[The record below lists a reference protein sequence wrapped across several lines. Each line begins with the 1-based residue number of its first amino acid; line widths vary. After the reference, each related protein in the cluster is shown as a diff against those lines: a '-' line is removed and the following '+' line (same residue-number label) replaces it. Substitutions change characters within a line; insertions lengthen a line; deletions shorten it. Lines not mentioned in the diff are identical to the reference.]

1 MPLFT
6 AIFIGALSTLAAP
19 SEEVIAQIQKLQEAP
34 SYDSAYFYNL
44 AVLQLKSGKE
54 DLSFAYAMK
63 AARLKSH
70 DTEVRALTRY
80 TEQLWRK
87 NHAGLDPN
95 LAATSTERFSDRMA
109 AEEIYGILALTTFL
123 VSFFWARA
131 YIRHRSIRRA
141 LLRPAGW
148 IGAIALAFAYILYGI
163 YFVGSAD
170 ASATVV
176 VTYDARSGPGQSF
189 SKVQEV
195 PTGQIIRRVSIPVTT
210 GSERSP
216 ESWQAFRLPNGE
228 SAWIPE
234 SCLLPL

>member
-6 AIFIGALSTLAAP
+6 AIFIGAWSALAAP
-19 SEEVIAQIQKLQEAP
+19 SEDVLGQIQKLQEAP
-34 SYDSAYFYNL
+34 SYDAAYFYNL
-44 AVLQLKSGKE
+44 SVLQLKLGKE
-54 DLSFAYAMK
+54 DLSFAYATK

-70 DTEVRALTRY
+70 DTEVRALTRH
-80 TEQLWRK
+80 TEQLWKK
-87 NHAGLDPN
+87 NHAGQDPN
-95 LAATSTERFSDRMA
+95 LAATSIERFSDRIS

-123 VSFFWARA
+123 VTFFWARA
-131 YIRHRSIRRA
+131 YFRQRSIRRA

-148 IGAIALAFAYILYGI
+148 IGAIALAFAYVLYGL

-176 VTYDARSGPGQSF
+176 VTYEARSGPGQSF
-189 SKVQEV
+189 SKVQEI
-195 PTGQIIRRVSIPVTT
+195 PTGQIIRRVSMPIST